1 MISVNIDSSSFARSF
16 SNISEHGQIKK
27 NLSNFKLL
35 CSTKVVILKFQNQ
48 PDLNQKIHQSNI
60 CELHFEPW
68 L

>member
-48 PDLNQKIHQSNI
+48 PDLN
-60 CELHFEPW
+60 
-68 L
+68 